1 MNIQEYEEQLKKL
14 NPDELKKFNNDYGG
28 GQLSVKERVRNFVD
42 KPQHEARICQLLNS
56 KTESQ
61 KITDSTVDSAN
72 AAVKSAS
79 SAKISMICSIFACLA
94 AITATIVAVCDL
106 LNN

>member
-1 MNIQEYEEQLKKL
+1 MNIQEYEEKL
-14 NPDELKKFNNDYGG
+14 RKLSPVELNKFNDDYGG
-28 GQLSVKERVRNFVD
+28 GQLSVEQRVRNFVNE
-42 KPQHEARICQLLNS
+42 PQHEARICQLLNL

-61 KITDSTVDSAN
+61 KVTDATVNSAD

-94 AITATIVAVCDL
+94 AIIAAIVAIYDL
-106 LNN
+106 L